1 MGRSGRRGGVGRE
14 GKMDRAKRVSWA
26 ISWTLFFMLP
36 SVFMPSILNAQ
47 DQDRGS
53 AAVLPFQI
61 NASKPLDHL
70 GKDLQKMLST
80 RMAEL
85 GFTMIRPAKI
95 NQDSQV
101 FSKVLKTQAQVKL
114 GKDLEAQWMIRGT
127 LTQIGDKASIDLKI
141 IDVSQRRPPMFI
153 FAVCEDMDRLSEKI
167 QQLAVRIN
175 DKILGVPNV
184 ESIQVKGN
192 RRIESAAVLAVV
204 STQPGDR
211 LDYDQL
217 DKDLREIYKMGFFK
231 NVEMDTED
239 GPEGK
244 LITFEVI
251 EKPSIGKIVFEGNDK
266 YDDEDLKKELGI
278 SLYSILDNNE
288 VKQSIRRLKT
298 FYRENGYHNAEI
310 EEVTEPIPNN
320 EVMLKYKIK
329 EHDKVYIE
337 KIQFVGNKA
346 FDDDELKD
354 IMETSEKWFLSW
366 ITKAGV
372 LDKKKLE
379 FDVHKLASFYHNHG
393 YIKAKVGDP
402 EVHYEDELKGL
413 VVTID
418 IVEGH
423 QYGVDEVAVQGDL
436 IEPAEALLKKVRI
449 GKEKVFNREIVRK
462 DILALRDVYADQ
474 GYAYAE
480 IRPLVSEDDETY
492 TAEVTYDISQGQ
504 KVRFERIT
512 ISGNQVTRDK
522 VIRREL
528 KIVEGDYFSGQALKR
543 SNENLNR
550 LGFFEDVQVKT
561 KKGSDE
567 DLMDV
572 DVEVKERGTRTFS
585 VGAGYSS
592 AYSAFVMFQ
601 IADQNFLGYGQKLEA
616 AARIGGRSTE
626 YTISFVEPW
635 LFDKPLSLGV
645 DVYKWK
651 QEYDDYTRDSM
662 GGAATLGFPLK
673 FLDDYT
679 RGLVRYAYDDAD
691 ISDVVETKGPLHDM
705 IGRNVTSSMTL
716 RIKRDS
722 RNDVWNPS
730 RGSINEISFE
740 YAGGLLS
747 GDEEFNKYRARTA
760 WFFPLF
766 WKTVFMAQGRWGY
779 IQDRGHLSVY
789 QKFFL
794 GGINTVRGFKYESIS
809 PLDEDGFKIG
819 GTKMMCYNLEYRF
832 PLLKEQGVVGLVFFD
847 AGNVFEEDESW
858 TFSGIRKSA
867 GAGVRWYSPIGPLR
881 LEYGFNLDPQ
891 RDEPSGRWEFSVGGM
906 F

>member
-1 MGRSGRRGGVGRE
+1 MGRSGRGKGICSGRAPW
-14 GKMDRAKRVSWA
+14 GLFWA
-26 ISWTLFFMLP
+26 LLVMWPAL
-36 SVFMPSILNAQ
+36 FMPHMIYAQ
-47 DQDRGS
+47 DQEKDRV
-53 AAVLPFQI
+53 AVLPFQI
-61 NASKPLDHL
+61 NAAKPLDHL
-70 GKDLQKMLST
+70 AQGLQKMLST
-80 RMAEL
+80 RLEEL
-85 GFTMIRPAKI
+85 GFEVVSVAAI
-95 NQDSQV
+95 NENPMAFARD
-101 FSKVLKTQAQVKL
+101 L
-114 GKDLEAQWMIRGT
+114 GAKDLIKLSKGLKAQWMIRGT
-127 LTQIGDKASIDLKI
+127 LTQIGEKASIDLRI
-141 IDVSQRRPPMFI
+141 TDVSMKRPSMFI
-153 FAVCEDMDRLSEKI
+153 FMVCEDMERISDTVA
-167 QQLAVRIN
+167 QLAVRVN

-184 ESIQVKGN
+184 ESLQVTGN

-204 STQPGDR
+204 TTQPGDR

-217 DKDLREIYKMGFFK
+217 DRDLREIYKMGFFK
-231 NVEMDTED
+231 NVEMDTSD
-239 GPEGK
+239 GPKGK
-244 LITFEVI
+244 IITFRVI
-251 EKPSIGKIVFEGNDK
+251 EKPSIGKIVFEGNDE
-266 YDDEDLKKELGI
+266 YDDDDLKKELGI

-288 VKQSIRRLKT
+288 VKQSVRRLKN
-298 FYRENGYHNAEI
+298 FYREKGYYNAEI
-310 EEVTEPIPNN
+310 EEETESIPNN
-320 EVMLKYKIK
+320 EVLLKYKIK

-337 KIQFVGNKA
+337 KIRFVGNKA

-402 EVHYEDELKGL
+402 EVRYDDKIGGL

-418 IVEGH
+418 IVEGQ
-423 QYGVDEVAVQGDL
+423 QYGVDKVAVQGDL
-436 IEPAEALLKKVRI
+436 IEPAQDLLKKVKI
-449 GKEKVFNREIVRK
+449 GKQKVFNREIVRK

-480 IRPLVSEDDETY
+480 VRPLISEDDETH
-492 TAEVTYDISQGQ
+492 TADVTYDISKGP

-512 ISGNQVTRDK
+512 ISGNKVTRDK

-528 KIVEGDYFSGQALKR
+528 KIIEGDYFSGKALKR

-550 LGFFEDVQVKT
+550 LGFFEDVQIKT
-561 KKGSDE
+561 KKGSQE
-567 DLMDV
+567 DLMNV
-572 DVEVKERGTRTFS
+572 DVAVKERGTRTFS

-616 AARIGGRSTE
+616 SARIGGKNTE
-626 YTISFVEPW
+626 YNISFVEPW

-645 DVYKWK
+645 DLYKWK
-651 QEYDDYTRDSM
+651 QEYDDYTRNSL
-662 GGAATLGFPLK
+662 GGALTLGFPLK

-679 RGLVRYAYDDAD
+679 RGLVRYDYDDAE
-691 ISDVVETKGPLHDM
+691 ISDVTETEGPLYDM
-705 IGRNVTSSMTL
+705 IGKNVTSSMLL
-716 RIKRDS
+716 RVKRDS
-722 RNDVWNPS
+722 RNDLWNPS
-730 RGSINEISFE
+730 RGSINEISFQ
-740 YAGGLLS
+740 YAGLG
-747 GDEEFNKYRARTA
+747 GDEKFNKYRARTA

-794 GGINTVRGFKYESIS
+794 GGINTVRGFKYETIS
-809 PLDEDGFKIG
+809 PVDENGYKIG

-847 AGNVFEEDESW
+847 AGNVFDEDESW
-858 TFSGIRKSA
+858 TFSGIRRSA

-881 LEYGFNLDPQ
+881 LEYGFNLDPKD
-891 RDEPSGRWEFSVGGM
+891 DEPSGRWEFSVGGM